1 MIQLANEPTAS
12 RTSYRPAQSDG
23 KGSSFEPRRGRPGH
37 EWPFLSRAVR
47 PSQQPAQKTAGA
59 DSGS

>member
-37 EWPFLSRAVR
+37 EWPFLSRAIR
-47 PSQQPAQKTAGA
+47 PSQQPVQKTASA
-59 DSGS
+59 ESGS